1 MDSDIRVHGTQ
12 IKKLEVFDD
21 MLIDLIQFINNLKY
35 T

>member
-1 MDSDIRVHGTQ
+1 MDSDIRVHATQ